1 MLFEIKIK
9 LIRLNFK
16 PSKLPMVKKYSQP
29 EKSGNKAEERVS
41 TQTLLFLLN
50 FSKSLD
56 TKKLKKKTIILH
68 NN

>member
-1 MLFEIKIK
+1 
-9 LIRLNFK
+9 
-16 PSKLPMVKKYSQP
+16 MVKKYFQP
-29 EKSGNKAEERVS
+29 EKSGNKTEERVP

-56 TKKLKKKTIILH
+56 AKKLKKKTIILH